1 VRNGTQREIGMSIY
15 ITGKSIVGL
24 LYPLLKAVQVY
35 DVNNDVVINSAKKF
49 IDFVE
54 AQFSAISSLEFVRY
68 RDYIFFNKQR
78 LKYEIDCYANL
89 TFLNNQ
95 LKNLRI
101 KSITFLPGVSQQ
113 EIIDF
118 ADIFKA
124 DKVTFL
130 KQFVLKRYPHI
141 KVEFLKAGE
150 EPDELM
156 EDSEFTKR
164 TYFKALKVTKNMM
177 QNLWTGRP
185 VDVKSSRR
193 IVYSLVDSISRDEFG
208 ILALTTIKNF
218 DEYTFNHSLN
228 VGILALA
235 LGQRIGLDKKSL
247 ARLGTSG
254 ILHDIGKVEIPKE
267 LINKIQKLTDQEW
280 ETLKLHSN
288 FGVREILKTRGLD
301 DIAMFAITVAYQH
314 HWNFDGTGYPLRD
327 KEEDPTLFARIVRIC
342 DSYDAMTTARAYQPV
357 PYLPHFA
364 LRVIWS
370 NQNRLFD
377 PVLAKVFAQLLGIYP
392 VGSCLELNNG
402 EIGLVM
408 RQNPSTIDL
417 PIVKIIVDRDHNKV
431 DGKTID
437 LAMETDIKVVR
448 PTYPQIYGVNPAA
461 YFL

>member
-1 VRNGTQREIGMSIY
+1 MSIY
-15 ITGKSIVGL
+15 LTGKTIVGL

-49 IDFVE
+49 IDFIE
-54 AQFSAISSLEFVRY
+54 TQFSTISSLEFVRY

-78 LKYEIDCYANL
+78 LKYEIDNYANL
-89 TFLNNQ
+89 TFLNNL

-101 KSITFLPGVSQQ
+101 KSITFLPGVNQQ

-141 KVEFLKAGE
+141 KVDFVKADE
-150 EPDELM
+150 EPEELM
-156 EDSEFTKR
+156 EESEFTKR

-327 KEEDPTLFARIVRIC
+327 KQEDPTLFSRIVRIC
-342 DSYDAMTTARAYQPV
+342 DSYDAMTTARTYQPV

-364 LRVIWS
+364 LRVIWC

-392 VGSCLELNNG
+392 VGSCLELNSG

-417 PIVKIIVDRDHNKV
+417 PIVKIIVDRGHNKV
-431 DGKTID
+431 DGRTID
-437 LAMETDIKVVR
+437 LAMETEIKTVR

>member
-1 VRNGTQREIGMSIY
+1 MSIY
-15 ITGKSIVGL
+15 SSGKTMVAL

-35 DVNNDVVINSAKKF
+35 DVNNDVVINTAKKF

-54 AQFSAISSLEFVRY
+54 SLFTTISSLEFVRY

-78 LKYEIDCYANL
+78 LKYEIDSYANL
-89 TFLNNQ
+89 QFLNSR
-95 LKNLRI
+95 LKILRI
-101 KSITFLPGVSQQ
+101 KSLTFLPGIEQQ
-113 EIIDF
+113 ELIDF
-118 ADIFKA
+118 AAIFKA

-130 KQFVLKRYPHI
+130 KEFVLKRYPHI

-150 EPDELM
+150 EPDEFI
-156 EDSEFTKR
+156 EDGEFTKK

-177 QNLWTGRP
+177 QNLWSGRP

-193 IVYSLVDSISRDEFG
+193 IVYNLVDSISRDEFG

-235 LGQRIGLDKKSL
+235 LGQRIGLDRKSL

-254 ILHDIGKVEIPKE
+254 ILHDIGKVEISKE
-267 LINKIQKLTDQEW
+267 LINKVQKLTDQEW
-280 ETLKLHSN
+280 ETLKKHSN

-301 DIAMFAITVAYQH
+301 EISMIAITVAYQH
-314 HWNFDGTGYPLRD
+314 HWNYDGTGYPLRE
-327 KEEDPTLFARIVRIC
+327 KEEDPTLFSRIVRIC
-342 DSYDAMTTARAYQPV
+342 DSYDAMTTARSYQPV

-377 PVLAKVFAQLLGIYP
+377 PVLSKVFTQLLGIYP
-392 VGSCLELNNG
+392 VGSCLELNTG
-402 EIGLVM
+402 EVGLVM
-408 RQNPSTIDL
+408 RQNPGNIAT
-417 PIVKIIVDRDHNKV
+417 PIVKIIIDRNHEKT

-437 LAMETDIKVVR
+437 LAMEVQIKVVR
-448 PTYPQIYGVNPAA
+448 PTYPQIYGINPSA

>member
-1 VRNGTQREIGMSIY
+1 MSIY
-15 ITGKSIVGL
+15 IIGKTVVGL
-24 LYPLLKAVQVY
+24 LYPLFKAVGVY
-35 DVNNDVVINSAKKF
+35 DVNNDVVINSAKRFVDF
-49 IDFVE
+49 IED
-54 AQFSAISSLEFVRY
+54 QFAAMSSLEFVRY

-78 LKYEIDCYANL
+78 LKYEIDNYANL

-101 KSITFLPGVSQQ
+101 KSITFLPGMTQQ

-141 KVEFLKAGE
+141 KVEFLKADEEEE
-150 EPDELM
+150 EPLE
-156 EDSEFTKR
+156 ESEFTKK

-208 ILALTTIKNF
+208 IMALTTIKNF

-228 VGILALA
+228 VGILSLA
-235 LGQRIGLDKKSL
+235 LGQRIGLDKKNL

-254 ILHDIGKVEIPKE
+254 ILHDIGKVEISKD

-314 HWNFDGTGYPLRD
+314 HWNFDGTGYPLREKD
-327 KEEDPTLFARIVRIC
+327 DEPTLFAKIVRIC
-342 DSYDAMTTARAYQPV
+342 DSYDAMTTARTYQPV

-364 LRVIWS
+364 LRVIWA

-377 PVLAKVFAQLLGIYP
+377 PVLTKVFAQLLGIYP
-392 VGSCLELNNG
+392 VGSCLELNTG
-402 EIGLVM
+402 EVGLVM
-408 RQNPSTIDL
+408 RQNPSNIDL
-417 PIVKIIVDRDHNKV
+417 PILKVIVDRDHNKV
-431 DGKTID
+431 DGRIID
-437 LAMETDIKVVR
+437 LAMDIETKIIR
-448 PTYPQIYGVNPAA
+448 PTYPQIYGINPAA